1 MIWKILE
8 IEKTRDEEVIKKAYR
23 EKLRL
28 VNPEDDQEGF
38 KELRRAY
45 EEAMEYAAVG
55 DLQDDENQEEFA
67 GQKNEVDLWIDKV
80 DEIYKD
86 IKTRIDESKWKALFR
101 DSVCEGL
108 DTEIEAAEKLL
119 VYFMSHSNMPQN
131 IWQLVDKR
139 FGYIENMEQLKEKFP
154 ENYLEYVKWQ
164 IENQGFVDYSL
175 FDGKT
180 DNDADEY
187 INKLYEAK
195 AVAADGDWQK
205 LKQMI
210 KELKRFDIKH
220 PFTDAEEARC
230 LVLEA
235 NSLKD
240 DGEKA
245 EERRKLLREALAIME
260 DLDFEYSHNPY
271 IERVY
276 AEVLIENDQHTKA
289 KAIYEMLLEKDET
302 NYSAMLGIARCVYLE
317 GNPED
322 AKEQIEDVLEERVQ
336 DVESLNLL
344 EEVNAVLVEKYEKQ
358 LEEQLLPEICYKLGW
373 CYYQQKKFEEGIQL
387 LDRLEDVE
395 ETYDYINLRCRLHL
409 ANNQYEEALPLAEKW
424 LKLIEATVDDGTK
437 EMKRRKNRSSLAHF
451 SIGVCTWETL
461 FKQVDE
467 EEKETVISQVVYYI
481 KTAIKED
488 ENHLV
493 RLSYMEQLARF
504 YLEAEHYKECIEV
517 CDDLIEMDRGFFP
530 AYVHRQKANSELRNA
545 KEVVDDYFTC
555 IEIYPA
561 YVQPYILAAE
571 VFFAFDQYDDVENV
585 IGNAKEAN
593 LESDSLELYAIR
605 CIHYKEFSEE
615 NVKKALERMEQL
627 RKKVYSNEEE
637 TDIEELSELEREYA
651 ILQWDLERT
660 DATLS
665 IINDFLVKHPNNPS
679 MLHLKADVLLRER
692 RLNEALEVCVLL
704 TKLEPNNLHTSTK
717 LGNCYERMDKLNE
730 AIECYKSVLELN
742 PDFVPA
748 LRRMMYVYSYM
759 SNQNDD
765 LEQCQTAIDYA
776 TRFIE
781 VTGSA
786 EGYVER
792 GNLYIDLY
800 ELHKAVS
807 DCKKAI
813 ELDPDAYY
821 AYNNLGCALLKLR
834 QVNKAI
840 EPLKQA
846 IVMAPNKDHL
856 PYLNLAECYV
866 LQESYGKAIETYQS
880 ALKLLPDNVRLQ
892 KEIAKLYVRMEKYD
906 KAIEV
911 YQKLV
916 DDVRSEVK
924 QLSLKDRIMF
934 KHGIEPSEL
943 EQNLMLLYC
952 DIADVYRQAD
962 RIDMAEQYYKK
973 IYSVYRKL
981 FKHFNA
987 DVTERVAEYYRD
999 RGELKKAIWVMYHTM
1014 LGNMAVAEV
1023 DTWDDYH
1030 TAFVCATICFE
1041 LGNKKQAKDYA
1052 EFFITKLLERYGGEE
1067 KMLSDK
1073 RYRPMFLYD
1082 LAIMYVCS
1090 GNLDKGR
1097 FYIEQ
1102 IPDCKLCVTCET
1114 CDCFEYYF
1122 CMGLIAEL
1130 EGRNGEAIRL
1140 YEKAIQIKGDYPC
1153 AKRHLQKLQNK
1164 KNRND

>member
-8 IEKTRDEEVIKKAYR
+8 IEKTRDEEEIKRAYR
-23 EKLRL
+23 EKLRF

-38 KELRRAY
+38 KELRGAY
-45 EEAMEYAAVG
+45 EEAMKYAALG
-55 DLQDDENQEEFA
+55 DVEEDEQIETFTGN
-67 GQKNEVDLWIDKV
+67 KNEVDLWIDKV
-80 DEIYKD
+80 DAVYKD
-86 IKTRIDESKWKALFR
+86 VKTRIDESKWEALFK
-101 DSVCEGL
+101 DDVCEGL
-108 DTEIEAAEKLL
+108 DTEMEAAEKLL

-139 FGYIENMEQLKEKFP
+139 FGYIENMEHLKEKFP

-164 IENQGFVDYSL
+164 IENQGFIDYTL

-180 DNDADEY
+180 DEDVDEY
-187 INKLYEAK
+187 INKIYEVK
-195 AVAADGDWQK
+195 AVAADGDLPK

-210 KELKRFDIKH
+210 KELKRYEIAH
-220 PFTDAEEARC
+220 PYTDTEEARYF
-230 LVLEA
+230 VLEA

-240 DGEKA
+240 NEENDEK
-245 EERRKLLREALAIME
+245 RQKYLQDALAIME
-260 DLDFEYSHNPY
+260 DLDFEYSDNPY

-276 AEVLIENDQHTKA
+276 AEVLIENEQHSKA
-289 KAIYEMLLEKDET
+289 KMIYESLLEKDET
-302 NYSAMLGIARCVYLE
+302 NYSAKLGIARCVFLE

-336 DVESLNLL
+336 DADSLLLL
-344 EEVNAVLVEKYEKQ
+344 EEVNAVLAEKYQKQ
-358 LEEQLLPEICYKLGW
+358 LEEELVPDICYKLGW
-373 CYYQQKKFEEGIQL
+373 CYYQQKKFEEGLQL
-387 LDRLEDVE
+387 LDQLENVE
-395 ETYDYINLRCRLHL
+395 ETYDYVNLRCRLFL

-424 LKLIEATVDDGTK
+424 LELIEATVEDGTK

-451 SIGVCTWETL
+451 SIGVCNWETL
-461 FKQVDE
+461 YKKADE
-467 EEKETVISQVVYYI
+467 EDKEKVVSQVVYYI

-488 ENHLV
+488 ENRLV

-504 YLEAEHYKECIEV
+504 YLEAEHYEECIEV
-517 CDDLIEMDRGFFP
+517 CDELVEMDRGFFP

-545 KEVVDDYFTC
+545 KEVVDDYFAC

-561 YVQPYILAAE
+561 YVPPYILAAE

-585 IGNAKEAN
+585 IENAKEAQ

-605 CIHYKEFSEE
+605 CIHYKEFSKQ
-615 NVKKALERMEQL
+615 NVEKALERMEQL
-627 RKKVYSNEEE
+627 RKKVYANEEE
-637 TDIEELSELEREYA
+637 TDIEELFELEREYA
-651 ILQWDLERT
+651 ILQWDLEQV

-665 IINDFLVKHPNNPS
+665 ITDEFLKKHPNNPS
-679 MLHLKADVLLRER
+679 MLHLKADVLLREK
-692 RLNEALEVCVLL
+692 RLEEALEICVLL
-704 TKLEPNNLHTSTK
+704 TKLEPKNLHTHTK
-717 LGNCYERMDKLNE
+717 LGNCYERMDKLSE
-730 AIECYKSVLELN
+730 AIECYKAVLKVN
-742 PDFVPA
+742 PEFAPA
-748 LRRMMYVYSYM
+748 LRRMMYLYSYM
-759 SNQNDD
+759 SNQNDN
-765 LEQCQTAIDYA
+765 LEQCQKAVDYA
-776 TRFIE
+776 TRFIQ

-800 ELHKAVS
+800 ELHKAVA

-813 ELDPDAYY
+813 ELDSEAYY

-892 KEIAKLYVRMEKYD
+892 KEIAKLYVKMKKYD
-906 KAIEV
+906 KAVEV

-916 DDVRSEVK
+916 DDIFSEVK
-924 QLSLKDRIMF
+924 QLSLKDRILF
-934 KHGIEPSEL
+934 KYEMEPTDL
-943 EQNLMLLYC
+943 EKNLMLLYC
-952 DIADVYRQAD
+952 DIADVYRQAEK
-962 RIDMAEQYYKK
+962 IEMAESYYNKV
-973 IYSVYRKL
+973 YSVYRKL

-987 DVTERVAEYYRD
+987 DVTEKVAEYYRD
-999 RGELKKAIWVMYHTM
+999 KGELKRALWVMNHTAE
-1014 LGNMAVAEV
+1014 GNMAVAEV

-1030 TAFVCATICFE
+1030 LAFLYATIYFE
-1041 LGNKKQAKDYA
+1041 LGNKKRAKHYA
-1052 EFFITKLLERYGGEE
+1052 DFFIEKLLQRYGGEE
-1067 KMLSDK
+1067 KMLSDR

-1082 LAIMYVCS
+1082 LAIMHVCG
-1090 GNLDKGR
+1090 GNLDKAR

-1140 YEKAIQIKGDYPC
+1140 YEKAIQIRGDYPC
-1153 AKRHLQKLQNK
+1153 AKRHLLNLQTK
-1164 KNRND
+1164 KNS